1 MRTDSMKTFI
11 AIYKHIQSDEVHYF
25 VVAESQ
31 EKAMILVTKQ
41 FPGFKSEK
49 WTLKEINVNS
59 ANGHFILNN
68 IATRRGKFFPR
79 NILNR
84 TKEKV

>member
-31 EKAMILVTKQ
+31 E
-41 FPGFKSEK
+41 
-49 WTLKEINVNS
+49 KEINVNS